1 MVSRID
7 RGAAF
12 SFICPSSD
20 DISNKI
26 KRLDT
31 KSVTQESDIPAKNRR
46 FPILI
51 SAFLIKSIVN

>member
-31 KSVTQESDIPAKNRR
+31 KKRNTRE
-46 FPILI
+46 
-51 SAFLIKSIVN
+51 